1 MTAISCTLSLLPL
14 GMTAFA
20 TSAETTEE
28 TTIEAELEEGYV
40 HAPPSW
46 WNEEQALEMAI
57 EKVKQIQVNGEYV
70 NADWDGE
77 YEYYTLALG
86 TSDKSYNEDSRFS
99 AYFTF
104 YKDEPTFYLESESSN
119 YILCDAYYGIHLM
132 IEDNGSG
139 GMNIYSTT
147 GSKNQPYDYVNSSN
161 KGFRI
166 FEYEDD
172 EETGEKIVSYY
183 HMTYGT
189 YHCYSKSNLEPSI
202 WENLGLKAP
211 DVVEDKNM
219 NVSVQFTPELVGE
232 VDRMR
237 YIESENDYD
246 EMDYFKF
253 KVTNNSK
260 FPVQFQLYIVPKGS
274 EDYDGISGFSNAAF
288 VFMEKEWVYSLDL
301 TNYVNYTNGT
311 VRKQYKYTDWQYLAS
326 GETCVRRVNF
336 SQTSIVKNREYTVRV
351 RAVPCEFDCAT
362 EAGSSSSGYADSFLE
377 DKGFSSVDEYFSHQK
392 YYDHLKKEIV
402 YSSDFHMAS
411 NYDITYD
418 SNDYSNGIAPVG
430 SEYMYESLDKSL
442 SAFLDNQ
449 GEQVIQDIGYNSENA
464 PVQFDDSDF
473 DYVAAQNAFSN
484 NANSNNFNFTQQTSG
499 YFSMIQMVLSWF
511 PSWYWGLVSF
521 GLLSVVIIGIIKV
534 IGG

>member
-1 MTAISCTLSLLPL
+1 MLLPL
-14 GMTAFA
+14 GLLVSASEIGEDGSSYYSIDDYLTHFGVDTDTGIYLGARYSVDASSDTTTKIYNYTIFCFLDSTDSIESVTNDNGICTISF
-20 TSAETTEE
+20 TSS
-28 TTIEAELEEGYV
+28 IYV
-40 HAPPSW
+40 YYS
-46 WNEEQALEMAI
+46 AI
-57 EKVKQIQVNGEYV
+57 RN
-70 NADWDGE
+70 
-77 YEYYTLALG
+77 TF
-86 TSDKSYNEDSRFS
+86 DS
-99 AYFTF
+99 
-104 YKDEPTFYLESESSN
+104 SSN
-119 YILCDAYYGIHLM
+119 SWTPFTSSYLSNSNRYTQINKI
-132 IEDNGSG
+132 I
-139 GMNIYSTT
+139 
-147 GSKNQPYDYVNSSN
+147 YDYNN
-161 KGFRI
+161 HTM
-166 FEYEDD
+166 ELWQEDD
-172 EETGEKIVSYY
+172 TEVYKTFTNIVEMVS
-183 HMTYGT
+183 TFPNV
-189 YHCYSKSNLEPSI
+189 YSDTDDMSI
-202 WENLGLKAP
+202 S
-211 DVVEDKNM
+211 VE
-219 NVSVQFTPELVGE
+219 FTPELVGE

-260 FPVQFQLYIVPKGS
+260 FPVQFQLFIVPKGS

-311 VRKQYKYTDWQYLAS
+311 TRKQYKYTDWQYLAS

-351 RAVPCEFDCAT
+351 RAVPCEFDCAS
-362 EAGSSSSGYADSFLE
+362 EAGSSSSGYSDSFLE
-377 DKGFSSVDEYFSHQK
+377 DKGFSSVDEYFSYQK

-402 YSSDFHMAS
+402 YTSDFYMAS

-449 GEQVIQDIGYNSENA
+449 GEQVIEDIGYNSENA

-499 YFSMIQMVLSWF
+499 YFSMLQMVLSWF